1 MTSKDRGRGKK
12 MSARQRQ
19 RLREKQRQ
27 RKRMRRIIPV
37 IAIVFLILLIALIM
51 GIAFL
56 VKKYSL
62 SKEVVDYNK
71 YYNVGAEDE
80 VAVIFGEELLDEK
93 AKLIDGEVYV
103 DTDFLYERLNPRFY
117 WDFQENSLFY
127 ALPTELVTAAAG
139 SNEYTVGKNRQ
150 GEDYAPVRLDGS
162 TAYVALRYIQN
173 YTAMSYDYQEE
184 PVHRVTIYTGSD
196 FGVRKTVQVKKD
208 TQVRDQAGIKRPILA
223 EVKKGDT
230 LYVLEEPEEIEE
242 WTRVR
247 TQDGFIGY
255 VQDKRLLSATGEE
268 TFSAG
273 FQEPVYESI
282 SRDYKINMAWH
293 QVTNPTANENIYKVL
308 ADVKG
313 LNTISPTWIR
323 LKDNEGGIESL
334 ASQDYVNHCH
344 QNGIEVWALVEDITY
359 RNDILDYEIFTKT
372 SNRQRLVN
380 NLIAQAIQYDLDGL
394 NLDMEYINEETAR
407 GYVEFIRELSIMCRL
422 NGIVLSVDNYVP
434 TDYTRFYD
442 RAEQGVFADY
452 VIIMGYDETPKGST
466 TAGSVASINFVR
478 QGIEN
483 TLKEVPA
490 EKVINAVPFYT
501 RVWKLTP
508 SADEAAVDGYLASCE
523 AEVGMDSA
531 DKYVATNSA
540 EVNWSEEHGQYY
552 TEYEKEGD
560 IYKIWLEEESSIEEK
575 SKLIKEYNLAG
586 IAAWKLGL
594 ERSTIWDV
602 ILRYVN

>member
-1 MTSKDRGRGKK
+1 MTSKARRRGKR

-27 RKRMRRIIPV
+27 RMRRIIPV
-37 IAIVFLILLIALIM
+37 IAVVVLILLIALIM

-56 VKKYSL
+56 VKKYSP

-71 YYNVGAEDE
+71 YYNVGTGDE

-103 DTDFLYERLNPRFY
+103 DTDFLYERLNTRFY
-117 WDFQENSLFY
+117 WDFQENSLLY
-127 ALPTELVTAAAG
+127 AMPTELVTAAAG
-139 SNEYTVGKNRQ
+139 SNEYTVGKNKQ
-150 GEDYAPVRLDGS
+150 SENYAPVRLDGS

-184 PVHRVTIYTGSD
+184 PVHRVTIYTDPD
-196 FGVRKTVQVKKD
+196 FGTLKTVQVKKD

-255 VQDKRLLSATGEE
+255 VQDKRLLSTTGEE
-268 TFSAG
+268 IFSAS
-273 FQEPVYESI
+273 FREPVYESI
-282 SRDYKINMAWH
+282 SKDYKINMAWH
-293 QVTNPTANENIYKVL
+293 QVTNQTANENIYKVL

-359 RNDILDYEIFTKT
+359 KDEILNYEIFTKT

-422 NGIVLSVDNYVP
+422 NGIILSVDNYVP
-434 TDYTRFYD
+434 TDYSMFYD
-442 RAEQGVFADY
+442 RTEQGVFADY

-466 TAGSVASINFVR
+466 TAGSVSSINFVR

-531 DKYVATNSA
+531 DKYVSTNNA

-552 TEYEKEGD
+552 TEYENEGD
-560 IYKIWLEEESSIEEK
+560 IYKIWLEEETSIEEK

-586 IAAWKLGL
+586 IAEWKLGL

-602 ILRYVN
+602 ILKYVN

>member
-1 MTSKDRGRGKK
+1 MTSKARRKGRR

-27 RKRMRRIIPV
+27 RMRRIIPV
-37 IAIVFLILLIALIM
+37 IAVVVLILLIALIM

-56 VKKYSL
+56 VKKYSP

-71 YYNVGAEDE
+71 YYNVGAGDE
-80 VAVIFGEELLDEK
+80 VAVIFGEELLEEK

-103 DTDFLYERLNPRFY
+103 DTDFLYERLNTRFY
-117 WDFQENSLFY
+117 WDFQENSLLY

-139 SNEYTVGKNRQ
+139 SNEYTVGKNKQ
-150 GEDYAPVRLDGS
+150 SENYAPVRLDGS

-184 PVHRVTIYTGSD
+184 PVHRVTIYTDSD
-196 FGVRKTVQVKKD
+196 FGTLKTVQVKKD

-255 VQDKRLLSATGEE
+255 VQDKRLLSTTGEE
-268 TFSAG
+268 TFSAS
-273 FQEPVYESI
+273 FREPVYESI
-282 SRDYKINMAWH
+282 SKDYKINMAWH
-293 QVTNPTANENIYKVL
+293 QVTNQTANENIYKVL

-359 RNDILDYEIFTKT
+359 KDEILNYEIFTKT

-422 NGIVLSVDNYVP
+422 NGIILSVDNYVP
-434 TDYTRFYD
+434 TDYSMFYD
-442 RAEQGVFADY
+442 RTEQGVFADY

-466 TAGSVASINFVR
+466 TAGSVSSINFVR

-508 SADEAAVDGYLASCE
+508 SADEGAVDGYLASCE
-523 AEVGMDSA
+523 AEVGMDGA
-531 DKYVATNSA
+531 DKYVSTNNA

-552 TEYEKEGD
+552 TEYENEDD
-560 IYKIWLEEESSIEEK
+560 IYKIWLEEETSIEEK